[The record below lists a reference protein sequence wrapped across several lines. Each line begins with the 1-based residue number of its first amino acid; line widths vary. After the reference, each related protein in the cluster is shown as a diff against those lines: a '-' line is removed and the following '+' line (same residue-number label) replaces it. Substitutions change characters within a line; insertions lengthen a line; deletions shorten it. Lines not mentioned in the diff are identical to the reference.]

1 MSNTK
6 LMQTI
11 TAMMHVYLVED
22 RYKDHF
28 GHAQPKLSME
38 ELRLLAEIA

>member
-1 MSNTK
+1 MSKTK

-11 TAMMHVYLVED
+11 TSMMHVYLVED

-28 GHAQPKLSME
+28 GHAQPKLSIE
-38 ELRLLAEIA
+38 ELRVMAEIA